1 MHMVVIST
9 RRILII
15 INISMGRQYIT
26 IIVIV
31 PALLFS
37 PAPVFADSAYYYV
50 SFSENVKNGV
60 YSRSDLNLIKEN
72 EYFSFI
78 KPQKI
83 IVKGTGKDVS
93 QAKFDAIA
101 HFLANEDFFNVQSK
115 VLTSRSI
122 TVEDV
127 TKTSFEGVFSLPGRV
142 LNCDFLEDKTYSCVF
157 QLSYKKINSLQE
169 KKADY
174 WKRKLSA
181 AKKFFYDMV
190 FLP

>member
-1 MHMVVIST
+1 
-9 RRILII
+9 
-15 INISMGRQYIT
+15 MGRQYIA

-31 PALLFS
+31 PALLFL
-37 PAPVFADSAYYYV
+37 SASVNAYSEYYHV

-60 YSRSDLNLIKEN
+60 YCRSDLNLIKEN
-72 EYFSFI
+72 GYFSFI
-78 KPQKI
+78 KPRKI

-101 HFLANEDFFNVQSK
+101 NFLANEDFFNVQSK
-115 VLTSRSI
+115 VLTSRSR

-127 TKTSFEGVFSLPGRV
+127 TKASFEGVFSLPGRV
-142 LNCDFLEDKTYSCVF
+142 LSCDLLADNTYSCLF
-157 QLSYKKINSLQE
+157 QFSYKKINSLQE

>member
-1 MHMVVIST
+1 
-9 RRILII
+9 
-15 INISMGRQYIT
+15 MGRHYIK

-31 PALLFS
+31 SALLFLS
-37 PAPVFADSAYYYV
+37 SSVFADSAYYYV

-60 YSRSDLNLIKEN
+60 YFRSDLNLIKEN
-72 EYFSFI
+72 EYFSFV

-83 IVKGTGKDVS
+83 IVNGTGKDVS

-101 HFLANEDFFNVQSK
+101 NFLANEDLFNVQSK
-115 VLTSRSI
+115 VLTCQSM

-127 TKTSFEGVFSLPGRV
+127 TQASFEGVFSLPGRV
-142 LNCDFLEDKTYSCVF
+142 LNCELLKDKTYSCVF
-157 QLSYKKINSLQE
+157 QLSYKKISSMHE